1 MANRGVN
8 HPVRAMIGESE
19 VEFRGSVKRGGN
31 LRNNNFQAAGAA
43 GNFDNPPNDR
53 PRSNSDRPSRR
64 QFLHRQAAVSAFTAT
79 GTSLAAMSSAANV
92 HASEQTTET
101 VAKNGLI
108 RIGLIGCGGRGTGAI
123 NDSLTIN
130 ENIKLVALADL
141 KLSKCEQTCKL
152 MARRHAEKV
161 SVQAQHMH
169 VGLDGYKRI
178 LDDPDVDLVL
188 LTTPPGFR
196 PQHLADAV
204 AAGKHVFAE
213 KPSCV
218 DPRGYRTC
226 LETHDRAVQAGT
238 AIVTGTQ
245 YRRQANYIAA
255 VEQIRSGAI
264 GEIVSATSRYC
275 SHGIWFKNRR
285 EGMTDLEYQL
295 HNWMH
300 FIWLSGDQIVE
311 QAVHNLDAMNWVM
324 DSPPV
329 HAFGSGGRFT
339 RPEGSQM
346 WDSMSIDYEYPGN
359 RVVSFMCRQIPG
371 TQADN
376 HNVIYGTEAIMH
388 IGAGSSGSRIVD
400 RNGNEI
406 WSASGSISDAYRQ
419 EHKDLV
425 DSIRSGK
432 PIVELKQTAE
442 SSLTAVLGRLAA
454 YTGQRVTWDFLTQES
469 TLDLFPGE
477 LIDANFH
484 PPGGHAIPGK
494 TRLT

>member
-1 MANRGVN
+1 MQTND
-8 HPVRAMIGESE
+8 
-19 VEFRGSVKRGGN
+19 
-31 LRNNNFQAAGAA
+31 FQTFNAA
-43 GNFDNPPNDR
+43 GNLSDPSNGQR
-53 PRSNSDRPSRR
+53 RSKSDRPSRR
-64 QFLHRQAAVSAFTAT
+64 EFLHRQAAVSALAAT
-79 GTSLAAMSSAANV
+79 GTSFAAASSVSHV
-92 HASEQTTET
+92 HAGEQAADA
-101 VAKNGLI
+101 VDKSRRI

-130 ENIKLVALADL
+130 ENIELVALADL
-141 KLSKCEQTCKL
+141 EASKCEQTRKS
-152 MARRHAEKV
+152 MARRHPGKV
-161 SVQAQHMH
+161 DVQPAHMH
-169 VGLDGYKRI
+169 AGLDGYKHI

-196 PQHLADAV
+196 PRHLADSV

-218 DPRGYRTC
+218 DPLGYRTC
-226 LETHDRAVQAGT
+226 LEAHDRAVQAGT

-264 GEIVSATSRYC
+264 GEIVSATARYC
-275 SHGIWFKNRR
+275 SNGIWFKNRK

-295 HNWMH
+295 YNWMH

-311 QAVHNLDAMNWVM
+311 QAVHNIDAMNWVM
-324 DSPPV
+324 NSPPV
-329 HAFGSGGRFT
+329 HAYGSGGRFT

-346 WDSMSIDYEYPGN
+346 WDSMSIDYEYPGD
-359 RVVSFMCRQIPG
+359 RVVSFMCRQIPD
-371 TQADN
+371 TRADN

-388 IGAGSSGSRIVD
+388 LGAGSSGSRIVD
-400 RNGNEI
+400 RKGNQI

-425 DSIRSGK
+425 DSIRSGQ

-454 YTGQRVTWDFLTQES
+454 YTGQRVTWEFITKES
-469 TLDLFPGE
+469 TLDLFPSE
-477 LIDANFH
+477 LVDANVR
-484 PPGGHAIPGK
+484 PLGGYAIPGTTK
-494 TRLT
+494 LT